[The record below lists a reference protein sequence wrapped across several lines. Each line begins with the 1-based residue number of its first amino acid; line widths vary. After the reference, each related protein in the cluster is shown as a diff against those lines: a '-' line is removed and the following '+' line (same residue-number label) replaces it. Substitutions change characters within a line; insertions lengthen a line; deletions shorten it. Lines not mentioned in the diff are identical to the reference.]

1 MAQSKDR
8 ALRNRAI
15 NGWRLFWLVTGPISA
30 LMVFSMMRAVPSSGE
45 AVSAMIQLSVRC
57 AVPWLYLAF
66 AASSV
71 LVLFPG
77 QFGRWL
83 LRNRKF
89 LGLCFA
95 AAMAWQLSFIV
106 WLVTVYKDYY
116 ITEVYVL
123 RDVIEGVGGYL
134 FLIAMT
140 LTSFRPGR
148 KLLRPRSWKLLHKS
162 GIYFLWAYAFSVYWW
177 ALFYYPDPDWIDYLS
192 YWTGLL
198 AWGLRAAAWS
208 KKQQQLAGKKTP
220 KTSSQPAFLWIGAV
234 LIGFGLIAASSGS
247 VWWETVEEF
256 LTGYSF
262 TRIPELYLPYWPPI
276 PFLPLFI
283 ISAGAFLTTTSRVPR
298 TAGTGEQPSAAQP

>member
-1 MAQSKDR
+1 MAGS
-8 ALRNRAI
+8 RNSLLD
-15 NGWRLFWLVTGPISA
+15 GWGLFWLVTLPTSA
-30 LMVFSMMRAVPSSGE
+30 LMVVSMMRADLSNGE
-45 AVSAMIQLSVRC
+45 AVSSMIQLSVRC
-57 AVPWLYLAF
+57 AIPWLYLAF

-71 LVLFPG
+71 QILFPG
-77 QFGRWL
+77 LFGRWL
-83 LRNRKF
+83 LRNRKV

-95 AAMAWQLSFIV
+95 AAMGWQLVFIV
-106 WLVTVYKDYY
+106 WLVTVYRDHYVAA
-116 ITEVYVL
+116 VYVL
-123 RDVIEGVGGYL
+123 RDVIEGVVGYL

-140 LTSFRPGR
+140 LTSFRFGR
-148 KLLRPRSWKLLHKS
+148 QHLTPKRWKLLHKS
-162 GIYFLWAYAFSVYWW
+162 GIYFLWAYAFSVSWW
-177 ALFYYPDPDWIDYLS
+177 ALFYYPNPDWIDYVF

-208 KKQQQLAGKKTP
+208 KKQRQLAGKKTP

-247 VWWETVEEF
+247 VWWEPVEEF

>member
-1 MAQSKDR
+1 VVESK
-8 ALRNRAI
+8 AF
-15 NGWRLFWLVTGPISA
+15 NGWGLFWVVTLPTSA
-30 LMVFSMMRAVPSSGE
+30 LMVISMMRADLSNGE
-45 AVSAMIQLSVRC
+45 AVSSMIQLSVRC

-71 LVLFPG
+71 QILFPG
-77 QFGRWL
+77 SIGRWL
-83 LRNRKF
+83 LRNRKV

-95 AAMAWQLSFIV
+95 AAMGWQLVFIV
-106 WLVTVYKDYY
+106 WLVTVYRDYY
-116 ITEVYVL
+116 VAEVYVL
-123 RDVIEGVGGYL
+123 RDVIEGVLGYL

-140 LTSFRPGR
+140 LTSFRFGR
-148 KLLRPRSWKLLHKS
+148 QLLRSKQWKLLHKS
-162 GIYFLWAYAFSVYWW
+162 GMYFLWAYAFSVYWW
-177 ALFYYPDPDWIDYLS
+177 ELFYYPNPDWIDYVF

-208 KKQQQLAGKKTP
+208 KKQRQLAGKKTP
-220 KTSSQPAFLWIGAV
+220 KTSSQPAFVWIGAV

-247 VWWETVEEF
+247 IWWESVEEF

-283 ISAGAFLTTTSRVPR
+283 IAAGVFLTTMSRVPR
-298 TAGTGEQPSAAQP
+298 AAQP

>member
-1 MAQSKDR
+1 
-8 ALRNRAI
+8 
-15 NGWRLFWLVTGPISA
+15 
-30 LMVFSMMRAVPSSGE
+30 MVVSMMRVDLSSGE
-45 AVSAMIQLSVRC
+45 AVSSMIQLSVRC
-57 AVPWLYLAF
+57 SVPWLFLAF

-71 LVLFPG
+71 QILFPG
-77 QFGRWL
+77 LFGRWL
-83 LRNRKF
+83 MRNRKI

-95 AAMAWQLSFIV
+95 AAMGWQLVFIV
-106 WLVTVYKDYY
+106 WLVTIYRDYY
-116 ITEVYVL
+116 VAEVYVL
-123 RDVIEGVGGYL
+123 RDVIEGVVGYL

-140 LTSFRPGR
+140 LTSFRFGR
-148 KLLRPRSWKLLHKS
+148 QLLRPKRWKLLHKS

-177 ALFYYPDPDWIDYLS
+177 ELFYYPNPDWIDYVF

-208 KKQQQLAGKKTP
+208 KKRRQLAGKKTP

-247 VWWETVEEF
+247 VWLEPVEEL

-283 ISAGAFLTTTSRVPR
+283 ISAGAFLTTISTVPGM
-298 TAGTGEQPSAAQP
+298 AGTGVNPSAAQP